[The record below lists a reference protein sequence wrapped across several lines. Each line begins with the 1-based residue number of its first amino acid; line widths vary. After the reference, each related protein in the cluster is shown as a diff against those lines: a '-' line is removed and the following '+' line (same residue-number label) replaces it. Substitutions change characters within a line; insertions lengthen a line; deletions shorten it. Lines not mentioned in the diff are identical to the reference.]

1 MSSAGSRT
9 RDVVRR
15 LALALGTV
23 LATSCAQPSHR
34 EGPPV
39 NQGEQ
44 ASGISRIGE
53 ADAIR
58 IAEAFVTDNGYTDRP
73 ATRTGDKLS
82 RESIDDDDPAE
93 RLRVRHNTLKAKA
106 CRVAPGE
113 AWSKA
118 DGWTVVFCY
127 NTERYRDDPEIS
139 RLIVDRGRAV
149 VMGPDG
155 REPRILHVNI
165 ALDAAGFRRLD

>member
-1 MSSAGSRT
+1 MNSAGSRA
-9 RDVVRR
+9 RDVVGR
-15 LALALGTV
+15 LALALVTL
-23 LATSCAQPSHR
+23 LATSCAQPPHR

-39 NQGEQ
+39 NQGDQ
-44 ASGISRIGE
+44 ASGIKRIGE

-58 IAEAFVTDNGYTDRP
+58 IAEAFVADNGYTDRP
-73 ATRTGDKLS
+73 ATRTGNDVS
-82 RESIDDDDPAE
+82 HESIDDADPAE
-93 RLRVRHNTLKAKA
+93 RLRSRHNTLKGKA
-106 CRVAPGE
+106 CRVAPGD
-113 AWSKA
+113 AWSNA

-155 REPRILHVNI
+155 HDPRILHVNI

>member
-1 MSSAGSRT
+1 MNPAGRCV
-9 RDVVRR
+9 RDVVGR
-15 LALALGTV
+15 LALALMTL
-23 LATSCAQPSHR
+23 LATSCAQPPHR
-34 EGPPV
+34 EGAPV
-39 NQGEQ
+39 NQGDQ
-44 ASGISRIGE
+44 ASGTKRIGE
-53 ADAIR
+53 AEAIR
-58 IAEAFVTDNGYTDRP
+58 IAEAFVADNGYTDRP
-73 ATRTGDKLS
+73 ATRAGADVS

-93 RLRVRHNTLKAKA
+93 RLRNRKNTLKAKA
-106 CRVAPGE
+106 CRVAPGD
-113 AWSKA
+113 AWSKG

-155 REPRILHVNI
+155 RDPRILHVNI